1 MCVVCH
7 IGVFMKA
14 TGCAVRSALFR
25 MSNEGLFGCPTYRRH
40 WLLLKALET
49 KPLREAL
56 PLAQAAEE
64 FISPSS
70 LPQVDDLLP
79 ISSWVSKSIH

>member
-1 MCVVCH
+1 M
-7 IGVFMKA
+7 
-14 TGCAVRSALFR
+14 LD
-25 MSNEGLFGCPTYRRH
+25 CPLHRRR

-56 PLAQAAEE
+56 PLAKAAEE
-64 FISPSS
+64 FISSS
-70 LPQVDDLLP
+70 GLPLQAAEKF